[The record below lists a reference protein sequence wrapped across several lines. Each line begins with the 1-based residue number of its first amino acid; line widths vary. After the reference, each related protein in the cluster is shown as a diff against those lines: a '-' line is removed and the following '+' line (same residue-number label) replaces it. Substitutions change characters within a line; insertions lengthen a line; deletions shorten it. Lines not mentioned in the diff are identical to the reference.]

1 MINLTKRHFSI
12 ESVVLVYEKSFVKRV
27 KMNKKSEKNRK
38 SIRRLYLLVFIGGT
52 LGALVRAIISS
63 YAPLIYPVNLQS
75 SIFGQLTLGTFL
87 SNMIACFIFALV
99 TAISVKALSKEKQ
112 TFYKYA
118 LGTGFCGGLSTMS
131 TFAFESAVSFVT
143 PRVTFAIFG
152 MVISLIFGV
161 FMAFFGSWV
170 GTGIANR
177 INRKQELA
185 VADANTKAVK

>member
-1 MINLTKRHFSI
+1 MSKT
-12 ESVVLVYEKSFVKRV
+12 
-27 KMNKKSEKNRK
+27 SEKNCK
-38 SIRRLYLLVFIGGT
+38 NSRRLYLLVFIGGT
-52 LGALVRAIISS
+52 LGAFVRGVISS

-87 SNMIACFIFALV
+87 SNMIACFIFALI

-143 PRVTFAIFG
+143 PRMTFAILG
-152 MVISLIFGV
+152 MVLSLIFGV
-161 FMAFFGSWV
+161 FMAFFGSWL
-170 GTGIANR
+170 GTGIAKR
-177 INRKQELA
+177 INSKQEKT
-185 VADANTKAVK
+185 VQEDNTKAVK

>member
-1 MINLTKRHFSI
+1 MSKI
-12 ESVVLVYEKSFVKRV
+12 
-27 KMNKKSEKNRK
+27 SEKNCK
-38 SIRRLYLLVFIGGT
+38 NSRRLYLLVFIGGT
-52 LGALVRAIISS
+52 LGAFVRGVISS

-143 PRVTFAIFG
+143 PRMTFAIFG
-152 MVISLIFGV
+152 MVLSLIFGV
-161 FMAFFGSWV
+161 FMAFVGSWI
-170 GTGIANR
+170 GTGIAKL
-177 INRKQELA
+177 INSKQEQT
-185 VADANTKAVK
+185 VQEDNTKAVK

>member
-12 ESVVLVYEKSFVKRV
+12 ESVVLVYEKSFVKRA

-52 LGALVRAIISS
+52 LGALVREIISS

-143 PRVTFAIFG
+143 PRVTFAILG

>member
-1 MINLTKRHFSI
+1 MSKI
-12 ESVVLVYEKSFVKRV
+12 
-27 KMNKKSEKNRK
+27 SEKNCK
-38 SIRRLYLLVFIGGT
+38 NSRRLYLLVFIGGT
-52 LGALVRAIISS
+52 CGAFVRGVISS

-87 SNMIACFIFALV
+87 SNMVACFIFALV

-131 TFAFESAVSFVT
+131 TFAFEGAMSFIS
-143 PRVTFAIFG
+143 PRMTFAIFG

-161 FMAFFGSWV
+161 FMAFVGSWL
-170 GTGIANR
+170 GTGIAKR
-177 INRKQELA
+177 INKKQEQT
-185 VADANTKAVK
+185 VQEDNTKAVK

>member
-1 MINLTKRHFSI
+1 MSKI
-12 ESVVLVYEKSFVKRV
+12 
-27 KMNKKSEKNRK
+27 SEKNCK
-38 SIRRLYLLVFIGGT
+38 NSRRLYLLVFIGGT
-52 LGALVRAIISS
+52 LGAFVRGLIYS

-143 PRVTFAIFG
+143 PRMTFAILG
-152 MVISLIFGV
+152 MVLSLIFGV
-161 FMAFFGSWV
+161 FMAFFGSWL
-170 GTGIANR
+170 GTGIAKR
-177 INRKQELA
+177 INKKQEQT
-185 VADANTKAVK
+185 VQEDNTKAVK

>member
-1 MINLTKRHFSI
+1 MSKT
-12 ESVVLVYEKSFVKRV
+12 
-27 KMNKKSEKNRK
+27 SEKNCK
-38 SIRRLYLLVFIGGT
+38 NSRRLYLLVFIGGT
-52 LGALVRAIISS
+52 LGAFVRGLISS

-143 PRVTFAIFG
+143 PRMTFAIFG
-152 MVISLIFGV
+152 MVLSLIFGV
-161 FMAFFGSWV
+161 FMAFFGSWL
-170 GTGIANR
+170 GTGIAKR
-177 INRKQELA
+177 INKKQEQT
-185 VADANTKAVK
+185 VQEDNTKAVK

>member
-12 ESVVLVYEKSFVKRV
+12 ESVVLVYEKSFAKRV

-52 LGALVRAIISS
+52 LGAFVREIISS

-143 PRVTFAIFG
+143 PRVTFAVVGMIF
-152 MVISLIFGV
+152 SLIFGV
-161 FMAFFGSWV
+161 FMAFVGSRL
-170 GTGIANR
+170 GTGIASR
-177 INRKQELA
+177 INIKRERTAQE
-185 VADANTKAVK
+185 ANTKVVK

>member
-1 MINLTKRHFSI
+1 MSKI
-12 ESVVLVYEKSFVKRV
+12 
-27 KMNKKSEKNRK
+27 SEKNCK
-38 SIRRLYLLVFIGGT
+38 NSRRLYLLVFIGGT
-52 LGALVRAIISS
+52 CGAFVRGVISS

-87 SNMIACFIFALV
+87 SNMIACFIFALI

-143 PRVTFAIFG
+143 PRMTFAILG
-152 MVISLIFGV
+152 MVLSLIFGV
-161 FMAFFGSWV
+161 FMAFFGSWL
-170 GTGIANR
+170 GTGIAKR
-177 INRKQELA
+177 INSKQEKT
-185 VADANTKAVK
+185 VQEDNTKAVK

>member
-1 MINLTKRHFSI
+1 MSKT
-12 ESVVLVYEKSFVKRV
+12 
-27 KMNKKSEKNRK
+27 SEKNCK
-38 SIRRLYLLVFIGGT
+38 NSRRLYLLVFIGGT
-52 LGALVRAIISS
+52 LGAFVRGLISS

-143 PRVTFAIFG
+143 PRMTFAILG
-152 MVISLIFGV
+152 MVLSLIFGV
-161 FMAFFGSWV
+161 FMAFFGSWL
-170 GTGIANR
+170 GTGIAKR
-177 INRKQELA
+177 INKKQEQT
-185 VADANTKAVK
+185 VQEDNTKAVK

>member
-1 MINLTKRHFSI
+1 
-12 ESVVLVYEKSFVKRV
+12 
-27 KMNKKSEKNRK
+27 MNKISEKN
-38 SIRRLYLLVFIGGT
+38 SQNSRRLYLLVFIGGT
-52 LGALVRAIISS
+52 LGAFVREIIST
-63 YAPLIYPVNLQS
+63 YAPLIYPVNIQS

-143 PRVTFAIFG
+143 PRVTFAMLAMIF
-152 MVISLIFGV
+152 SLIFGV
-161 FMAFFGSWV
+161 FMAFAGSWV
-170 GTGIANR
+170 GTGIAKR
-177 INRKQELA
+177 INRKQEQT
-185 VADANTKAVK
+185 VAEDNTANTKVVK

>member
-1 MINLTKRHFSI
+1 MSKT
-12 ESVVLVYEKSFVKRV
+12 
-27 KMNKKSEKNRK
+27 SEKNCK
-38 SIRRLYLLVFIGGT
+38 NSRRLYLLVFIGGT
-52 LGALVRAIISS
+52 LGAFVRGVISS

-143 PRVTFAIFG
+143 PRMTFAILG
-152 MVISLIFGV
+152 MVLSLIFGV
-161 FMAFFGSWV
+161 FMAFFGSWL
-170 GTGIANR
+170 GTGIAKR
-177 INRKQELA
+177 INKKQEQT
-185 VADANTKAVK
+185 VQEDNTKAVK

>member
-1 MINLTKRHFSI
+1 MSKI
-12 ESVVLVYEKSFVKRV
+12 
-27 KMNKKSEKNRK
+27 SEKNCK
-38 SIRRLYLLVFIGGT
+38 NSRRLYLLVFIGGT
-52 LGALVRAIISS
+52 LGAFVRGVISS

-143 PRVTFAIFG
+143 PRMTFAIFG
-152 MVISLIFGV
+152 MVLSLIFGV
-161 FMAFFGSWV
+161 FMAFFGSWL
-170 GTGIANR
+170 GTGIAKR
-177 INRKQELA
+177 INKKQEQT
-185 VADANTKAVK
+185 VQEDNTKAVK

>member
-52 LGALVRAIISS
+52 LGALVREIISS

-143 PRVTFAIFG
+143 PRVTFAILG

>member
-1 MINLTKRHFSI
+1 MSKT
-12 ESVVLVYEKSFVKRV
+12 
-27 KMNKKSEKNRK
+27 SEKNCK
-38 SIRRLYLLVFIGGT
+38 NSRRLYLLVFIGGT
-52 LGALVRAIISS
+52 LGAFVRGVISS

-99 TAISVKALSKEKQ
+99 TAISVKALYKEKQ

-143 PRVTFAIFG
+143 PRMTFAILG
-152 MVISLIFGV
+152 MVLSLIFGV
-161 FMAFFGSWV
+161 FMAFFGSWL
-170 GTGIANR
+170 GTGIAKR
-177 INRKQELA
+177 INKKQEQT
-185 VADANTKAVK
+185 VQEDNTKAVK

>member
-1 MINLTKRHFSI
+1 
-12 ESVVLVYEKSFVKRV
+12 
-27 KMNKKSEKNRK
+27 MNKKSEKNRK

-52 LGALVRAIISS
+52 LGALVREIISS

-143 PRVTFAIFG
+143 PRVTFAILG

>member
-1 MINLTKRHFSI
+1 MSKT
-12 ESVVLVYEKSFVKRV
+12 
-27 KMNKKSEKNRK
+27 SEKNCK
-38 SIRRLYLLVFIGGT
+38 NSRRLYLLVFIGGT
-52 LGALVRAIISS
+52 LGAFVRGVISS

-143 PRVTFAIFG
+143 PRMTFAILG
-152 MVISLIFGV
+152 MVLSLIFGV
-161 FMAFFGSWV
+161 FMAFFGSWL
-170 GTGIANR
+170 GTGIAKR
-177 INRKQELA
+177 INKKQEQT
-185 VADANTKAVK
+185 VQEDNTKAVKR

>member
-1 MINLTKRHFSI
+1 MSKT
-12 ESVVLVYEKSFVKRV
+12 
-27 KMNKKSEKNRK
+27 SEKNCK
-38 SIRRLYLLVFIGGT
+38 NSRRLYLLVFIGGT
-52 LGALVRAIISS
+52 LGAFVRGVISS

-131 TFAFESAVSFVT
+131 TFAFEGAMSFIA
-143 PRVTFAIFG
+143 PRMTFAIFG
-152 MVISLIFGV
+152 MVLSLIFGV
-161 FMAFFGSWV
+161 FMAFFGSWL
-170 GTGIANR
+170 GTGIAKR
-177 INRKQELA
+177 INKKQEQT
-185 VADANTKAVK
+185 VQEDNTKAVKR

>member
-12 ESVVLVYEKSFVKRV
+12 ESVVLVYEKSFAKRV

-52 LGALVRAIISS
+52 LGAFVREIISS

-87 SNMIACFIFALV
+87 SNMVACFIFALV

-131 TFAFESAVSFVT
+131 TFAFEGAMSLIA
-143 PRVTFAIFG
+143 PRMTFAILG
-152 MVISLIFGV
+152 MIFSLIFGV
-161 FMAFFGSWV
+161 LMAFFGSWV
-170 GTGIANR
+170 GTRIAKC
-177 INRKQELA
+177 INRKREQTVVE
-185 VADANTKAVK
+185 ANAKAVK

>member
-1 MINLTKRHFSI
+1 MSKI
-12 ESVVLVYEKSFVKRV
+12 
-27 KMNKKSEKNRK
+27 SEKNCK
-38 SIRRLYLLVFIGGT
+38 NSRRLYLLVFIGGT
-52 LGALVRAIISS
+52 LGAFVRGVISS

-131 TFAFESAVSFVT
+131 TFAFEGAMSFIA
-143 PRVTFAIFG
+143 PRMTFAIFG
-152 MVISLIFGV
+152 MVLSLIFGV
-161 FMAFFGSWV
+161 FMAFFGSWL
-170 GTGIANR
+170 GTGIAKR
-177 INRKQELA
+177 INKKQEQT
-185 VADANTKAVK
+185 VQEDNTKAVK

>member
-1 MINLTKRHFSI
+1 MSKI
-12 ESVVLVYEKSFVKRV
+12 
-27 KMNKKSEKNRK
+27 SEKNCK
-38 SIRRLYLLVFIGGT
+38 NSRRLYLLVFIGGT
-52 LGALVRAIISS
+52 CGAFVRGVISS

-87 SNMIACFIFALV
+87 SNMIACFIFALI

-131 TFAFESAVSFVT
+131 TFAFEGAMSFIS
-143 PRVTFAIFG
+143 PRMTFAIFG

-161 FMAFFGSWV
+161 FMAFVGSWL
-170 GTGIANR
+170 GTGIAKR
-177 INRKQELA
+177 INKKQEQT
-185 VADANTKAVK
+185 VQEDNTKAVK